1 MPTRVGAKG
10 GQSRARGLGELAAL
24 HTRSGRGEPGPR
36 PGPGQWP
43 RAALGGVWTS
53 GQGSGS
59 HPRIQ
64 WAPLKGSPGAASSPF
79 INHPSLETKSSLSGG
94 QELRTHGPA
103 SHPHALDGEPPAPA
117 ASWQSPG
124 PPLKNPKPLRAT
136 PRTPPAH
143 SLLLWGS
150 GSFLQSGSPGPEAPG
165 RTMEASP

>member
-1 MPTRVGAKG
+1 MPTRVGARG

-36 PGPGQWP
+36 PGPSQWP
-43 RAALGGVWTS
+43 RAALSGVWTS
-53 GQGSGS
+53 GQGPGS

-103 SHPHALDGEPPAPA
+103 SHPHALGREPPAPA
-117 ASWQSPG
+117 ASRQRPG
-124 PPLKNPKPLRAT
+124 PSPQEPKATQGHSQDPTRPL
-136 PRTPPAH
+136 PAPVRIR
-143 SLLLWGS
+143 LLPSKRESW
-150 GSFLQSGSPGPEAPG
+150 A
-165 RTMEASP
+165 